1 MTNYNELRNAL
12 IEELKNNDDLFVDM
26 INELD
31 SWNGFAD
38 GFRAY
43 PMYELDDLFCDC
55 KVSDFLEKITDCF
68 NLHDEYMIDTIY
80 GLDSTNDIVDH
91 YRSNVWECDL
101 LDGLMDR
108 VDDLE
113 FWNHEDFKEQIE
125 ELNELNIAA

>member
-55 KVSDFLEKITDCF
+55 KVSDFLEKITDSF

-91 YRSNVWECDL
+91 YRCNVWETDL

-108 VDDLE
+108 VDDLD

-125 ELNELNIAA
+125 ELNALNIAA